1 MKKRRKL
8 LKPEQQAAQQAP
20 PEAEELNLWRD
31 PLVHILLVLAVG
43 FAVYSNIIS
52 APFVFDDLPC
62 LVNNPAIKDF
72 SFFADPKQVFALPIN
87 PDLKNN
93 FVLRPVAY
101 FTFAVNHALHG
112 LDVRGYHIV
121 NLLLHLAD
129 ALLVYLV
136 LWLTLK
142 TPALQPEQGEA
153 VPPAEQY
160 FYLPFLASLLFVCH
174 PLQTQSVTYVV
185 QRFVPLVAFF
195 YLGSVALYAAARL
208 TEAKG
213 ARLACYLGSLLACVL
228 AMKSKENAFTLP
240 AVIVLYEF
248 VFFRGAVT
256 LQRLARLVPFLL
268 TMAIIPLKLASL
280 SSPAVGGQEGTVSGA
295 VNLVNFNHTSPWEYL
310 MTQFGVIVTY
320 LRLLILPVNQNF
332 DYQYPLQKVFLAPAV
347 VLPLILLLSLAAAGT
362 WLLATSRRG
371 DERAALR
378 ALAGFGIWWFFITL
392 SVESSVV
399 PIDDVIFEHRAYL
412 PSVGF
417 FIALLAA
424 AFSLPE
430 RFIGAPRCTSRPAV
444 AALALLVL
452 ASSAACYQR
461 NEVWTTQVALWR
473 DTVQKSPGKAR
484 AHFSLGLALAN
495 TLPAWHTDDINVMLQ
510 PMDSAQNQVLAEAVR
525 EFRASTKLDPKSA
538 PGYGFLGA
546 ALMVQRNFEEAAAAL
561 ATAVA
566 LEPKDARNR
575 AFLGQLSEARGDL
588 AAARL
593 HYQQALSLSPQEP
606 YPHLFLA
613 LLSLRQGMHAEAL
626 QEYEIANQ
634 LAPRPDLGPKIS
646 QLRFMVEGR

>member
-1 MKKRRKL
+1 MKKNRKQS
-8 LKPEQQAAQQAP
+8 KQEQPAAPQAH
-20 PEAEELNLWRD
+20 PEAEEFSLWRD
-31 PLVHILLVLAVG
+31 PLVHVLAVLAVG

-72 SFFADPKQVFALPIN
+72 SCFADPAQVFKLPIN
-87 PDLKNN
+87 PDLQNN

-101 FTFAVNHALHG
+101 FTFALNHALHG

-129 ALLVYLV
+129 ALLVYLL

-142 TPALQPEQGEA
+142 TPALQPEQGEG
-153 VPPAEQY
+153 VPPAEKY
-160 FYLPFLASLLFVCH
+160 FYLPFLAGLLFVCH

-195 YLGSVALYAAARL
+195 YLGSVAFYAAARL
-208 TEAKG
+208 AEAKG
-213 ARLACYLGSLLACVL
+213 ARLACYLGSLFACVL

-256 LQRLARLVPFLL
+256 AQRLARLVPFLL
-268 TMAIIPLKLASL
+268 TMAIIPLKLATL
-280 SSPAVGGQEGTVSGA
+280 SSPVAAGQGGKVAGA
-295 VNLVNFNHTSPWEYL
+295 VNLINFKQTSPWEYL

-320 LRLLILPVNQNF
+320 LRLLVLPVDQNF

-347 VLPLILLLSLAAAGT
+347 VLPLILLLALAAVGI

-371 DERAALR
+371 DERGALR

-417 FIALLAA
+417 FVAMLAA

-430 RFIGAPRCTSRPAV
+430 RFTGTPRCTSRAAV
-444 AALALLVL
+444 AAFALLVV
-452 ASSAACYQR
+452 ASSVACYQR
-461 NEVWTTQVALWR
+461 NEVWTTQEALWR
-473 DTVQKSPGKAR
+473 DTVRKSPGKAR

-495 TLPAWHTDDINVMLQ
+495 TLPAWHTDDINVMIL
-510 PMDSAQNQVLAEAVR
+510 PMEPAQNQVLDEAVR
-525 EFRASTKLDPKSA
+525 EFRASTRLDPKSA
-538 PGYGFLGA
+538 PGHSFLGA
-546 ALMVQRNFEEAAAAL
+546 ALMVQRDFDEAAAAL

-566 LEPKDARNR
+566 LDPQDARSR
-575 AFLGQLSEARGDL
+575 AFMGQLSEARGDL

-593 HYQQALSLSPQEP
+593 HYEKALSLAPQEP
-606 YPHLFLA
+606 FPHLFLA
-613 LLSLRQGMHAEAL
+613 LLSLRQGRHAEAL
-626 QEYEIANQ
+626 QEYEIADR
-634 LAPRPDLGPKIS
+634 LAPRPDLKPKIE